1 MANRASFPVGTSVEE
16 ILDRRPPR
24 RGNQWGSVFQDYKP
38 GEVRE
43 RELMPF
49 TFEDDEM
56 KSSSSDAKQR
66 APTPPDAM
74 IQPQSPRKRDRRLR
88 RSAKEN
94 DAEQGGFL
102 TAMGSEE
109 GEKSSSSKTKKD

>member
-1 MANRASFPVGTSVEE
+1 MMITVPKQGGKCKVLYLNAAASSEDIPMANRASFPVETSVEE
-16 ILDRRPPR
+16 ILDRRPPWR
-24 RGNQWGSVFQDYKP
+24 ENQWGSVFRDYNP
-38 GEVRE
+38 GEARE
-43 RELMPF
+43 RELTPF

-88 RSAKEN
+88 
-94 DAEQGGFL
+94 
-102 TAMGSEE
+102 
-109 GEKSSSSKTKKD
+109 